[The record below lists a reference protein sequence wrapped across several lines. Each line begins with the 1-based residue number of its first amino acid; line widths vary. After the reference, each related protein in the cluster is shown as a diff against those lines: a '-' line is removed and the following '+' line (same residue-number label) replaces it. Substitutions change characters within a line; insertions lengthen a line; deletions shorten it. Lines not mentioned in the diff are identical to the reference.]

1 MSDFRI
7 QVDSLV
13 SSDGTG
19 AVSAGQGLNLN
30 GSLLSVSTGVNVNVT
45 GIATIG
51 VITATSAVAGILTS
65 STFKGDGSQITGT
78 PTFTTSK
85 IIAYK
90 YILSDP
96 PLRS

>member
-7 QVDSLV
+7 QVDTLV

-19 AVSAGQGLNLN
+19 PVTAASGLNPNGASLEVQGNVLAGVATVGVTTSNNFFVGIVTSNNLSGN
-30 GSLLSVSTGVNVNVT
+30 GSQLTG
-45 GIATIG
+45 
-51 VITATSAVAGILTS
+51 L
-65 STFKGDGSQITGT
+65 

>member
-19 AVSAGQGLNLN
+19 AVSAGQGLNLS
-30 GSLLSVSTGVNVNVT
+30 GSPFVLQSNIDISGISTLGFVSTTNVVVGVVT
-45 GIATIG
+45 
-51 VITATSAVAGILTS
+51 SNLFS
-65 STFKGDGSQITGT
+65 GDGSQLTGL
-78 PTFTTSK
+78 PTFTASK